1 METIR
6 ELSHVPERNEHPE
19 DKSACGKWLQ
29 ALGHW
34 INKPIV
40 FKGIKIMGFTALL
53 ILVFLVYGFD
63 IYTKFQDQA
72 TTFKTKSQ
80 EADNFNMPPITICMG
95 NGLKP
100 TVMKKYGISSIFDF
114 VFGSEEVRNM
124 SSVWDVFLEG
134 AYIINRDFKIIVD
147 TMTLGLL
154 TLEKGHNY
162 YRKNNEGD
170 GYDINITEY
179 HTILTGTCYQIS
191 SNFPLPP
198 PNMIFLKLHFN
209 ESLGKT
215 DIPQVIII
223 MIIILQKVIF
233 VKLTLSYGYRELVL
247 IRLGI

>member
-1 METIR
+1 
-6 ELSHVPERNEHPE
+6 
-19 DKSACGKWLQ
+19 
-29 ALGHW
+29 
-34 INKPIV
+34 
-40 FKGIKIMGFTALL
+40 
-53 ILVFLVYGFD
+53 
-63 IYTKFQDQA
+63 
-72 TTFKTKSQ
+72 
-80 EADNFNMPPITICMG
+80 MPPITICME

-114 VFGSEEVRNM
+114 VFGSKAVRNM

-170 GYDINITEY
+170 GYYINITEY
-179 HTILTGTCYQIS
+179 HTILAGTCYQIN

-223 MIIILQKVIF
+223 IILQKVIF
-233 VKLTLSYGYRELVL
+233 VKLTL
-247 IRLGI
+247 

>member
-6 ELSHVPERNEHPE
+6 EDVPERKEHPE

-29 ALGHW
+29 ALGHC

-40 FKGIKIMGFTALL
+40 FKRIKIMGFTALL
-53 ILVFLVYGFD
+53 ILVFLVYGFE

-72 TTFKTKSQ
+72 TTFKTKRQ
-80 EADNFNMPPITICMG
+80 EADNFNLPPITICMG

-114 VFGSEEVRNM
+114 VSGSESVRNM

-134 AYIINRDFKIIVD
+134 AYMINREFKIIS
-147 TMTLGLL
+147 GFL

-162 YRKNNEGD
+162 LRTNNEGD
-170 GYDINITEY
+170 GFDINITEY
-179 HTILTGTCYQIS
+179 HTISTGTCYQIN
-191 SNFPLPP
+191 SNLPLPP
-198 PNMIFLKLHFN
+198 PNMGILKLQFN

-215 DIPQVIII
+215 DTPQVIIV
-223 MIIILQKVIF
+223 IILQKVIF
-233 VKLTLSYGYRELVL
+233 AKLTLLYGYRVL
-247 IRLGI
+247 FLHLGI

>member
-6 ELSHVPERNEHPE
+6 EDVPERKEHPE

-29 ALGHW
+29 ALGHC

-40 FKGIKIMGFTALL
+40 FKRIKIMGFTALL
-53 ILVFLVYGFD
+53 ILVFLVYGFE

-72 TTFKTKSQ
+72 TTFKTKRQ
-80 EADNFNMPPITICMG
+80 EADNFNSPPITICMG
-95 NGLKP
+95 SGLKP

-114 VFGSEEVRNM
+114 VFGSESVRNM
-124 SSVWDVFLEG
+124 SSVWDIFLEG
-134 AYIINRDFKIIVD
+134 AYLINRDFNII
-147 TMTLGLL
+147 TGFL

-162 YRKNNEGD
+162 LRTNNEGD

-179 HTILTGTCYQIS
+179 HTILLGTCYQIN

-198 PNMIFLKLHFN
+198 PNVGILKLQFN

-215 DIPQVIII
+215 DTPQVII
-223 MIIILQKVIF
+223 KN
-233 VKLTLSYGYRELVL
+233 TAD
-247 IRLGI
+247 

>member
-1 METIR
+1 MET
-6 ELSHVPERNEHPE
+6 ELSHVLERNEHPE

-29 ALGHW
+29 ALGHF

-40 FKGIKIMGFTALL
+40 FKGIKIMVFTALL

-72 TTFKTKSQ
+72 TTFKTKSH
-80 EADNFNMPPITICMG
+80 EADNFNVPPITICMG

-114 VFGSEEVRNM
+114 VFGSVAVRNM

-147 TMTLGLL
+147 TMTWGFF
-154 TLEKGHNY
+154 TLEKGYNHHKPN
-162 YRKNNEGD
+162 KGGVD
-170 GYDINITEY
+170 YDFNITEY
-179 HTILTGTCYQIS
+179 HTILAGTCYQIN

-198 PNMIFLKLHFN
+198 PNMIFLKLQFN

-223 MIIILQKVIF
+223 IILQKVIF
-233 VKLTLSYGYRELVL
+233 AKLTLLCSVAFQP
-247 IRLGI
+247 